1 MAAKSIDKNGGVYL
15 WGKVKTYVNN
25 NRFDTTY
32 LQINAST
39 GHLQAHQDANLK
51 FTLGSDGHLKSEVT

>member
-1 MAAKSIDKNGGVYL
+1 MKALSTDIIVTIRDWTKA
-15 WGKVKTYVNN
+15 YVNN

>member
-1 MAAKSIDKNGGVYL
+1 MKALSTDIVATIRD
-15 WGKVKTYVNN
+15 WVKAYVDN

-32 LQINAST
+32 IKTDART

>member
-1 MAAKSIDKNGGVYL
+1 MKALSTDIVATIRD
-15 WGKVKTYVNN
+15 WVKAYVDN

-32 LQINAST
+32 IKIDART
-39 GHLQAHQDANLK
+39 GHLQAHKDANLK

>member
-1 MAAKSIDKNGGVYL
+1 MKALSTDIVATIRDWAKS
-15 WGKVKTYVNN
+15 YVND

-32 LQINAST
+32 LQINAQT

>member
-1 MAAKSIDKNGGVYL
+1 MKALSTDIIATIRDWTKA
-15 WGKVKTYVNN
+15 YVNN

-32 LQINAST
+32 LQIDALT

-51 FTLGSDGHLKSEVT
+51 FTLLSDGHLKSEVI

>member
-1 MAAKSIDKNGGVYL
+1 MKALSTDIVATIRD
-15 WGKVKTYVNN
+15 WVKAYVDN

-32 LQINAST
+32 IKIDART
-39 GHLQAHQDANLK
+39 GQLQAQQDANLK